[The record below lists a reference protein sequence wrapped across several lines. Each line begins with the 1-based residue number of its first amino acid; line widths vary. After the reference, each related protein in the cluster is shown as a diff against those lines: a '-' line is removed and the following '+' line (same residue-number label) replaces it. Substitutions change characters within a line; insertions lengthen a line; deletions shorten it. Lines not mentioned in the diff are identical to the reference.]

1 MTIIEFFDKTHIEN
15 IVSTLLLKP
24 KKVIFI
30 GNNLKMMKRC
40 SENYFAVAQR
50 HGIGTEFAFCSV
62 NQNDLSK
69 IVQTLSEII
78 EREEECVFDLSGG
91 EDLYLVAVGILF
103 ERYGEKIQMHRYNIN
118 NGRLTDCDSQGDVQF
133 YNNLSVSVEDNIR
146 IYGGKIIRDSFS
158 ENFDDET
165 TVFDDEFKKDIDSMW
180 NISSQ
185 NSRLWNSSVNVVQ
198 FFYSAYGNKNS
209 LSLEIEKTILASRF
223 NSDKLELLHSLFRQ
237 LSRAGLLTAY
247 INDEEKI
254 SITFKNEKIRDVLIK
269 SGQILEYKITSVAQN
284 ICESDGTP
292 VYSDVRTGVF
302 IDWDGVISDGYD
314 VVNEIDVMMT
324 KNLIPVF
331 VSCKNG
337 QLGIDELYKLS
348 LVAERFGGKYAKKV
362 LITSDITRLG
372 RSSEYIRE
380 RAKEMKIKLI
390 ENVDLFSEEELQKT
404 VKNLYK
410 S

>member
-24 KKVIFI
+24 KKVIFV
-30 GNNLKMMKRC
+30 GNNRKMMERC
-40 SENYFAVAQR
+40 TENYSEVVKR
-50 HGIGTEFAFCSV
+50 HGIETEFVFCTV
-62 NQNDLSK
+62 NQNDLLK
-69 IVQTLSEII
+69 IVQELSQIV

-103 ERYGEKIQMHRYNIN
+103 ERYGEKIQMHRYNIS

-133 YNNLSVSVEDNIR
+133 YNNLSVSVEDNVR

-158 ENFDDET
+158 ENFDNA
-165 TVFDDEFKKDIDSMW
+165 TVFDDDFRKDIDSMW

-185 NSRLWNSSVNVVQ
+185 NSRLWNSSVNVIQ
-198 FFYSAYGNKNS
+198 FFYSAYGKKDC
-209 LSLEIEKTILASRF
+209 LTLEIEKTILASRF

-237 LSRAGLLTAY
+237 LSRAGLLTEY
-247 INDEEKI
+247 INDEESI
-254 SITFKNEKIRDVLIK
+254 SVTFKNEKIRDVLTT

-314 VVNEIDVMMT
+314 VINEIDVMMT

-390 ENVDLFSEEELQKT
+390 ENVDLLSEEELRKT
-404 VKNLYK
+404 VRNLYK